1 MNGGCLIRGVVEDMC
16 KAKQPDSTGWIA
28 FFLFPFLICWCS
40 VLRMIPFGSVYAS
53 SYRQMLRLDLMGFDL
68 VGTIATSK
76 QIRDTSYILPFQ
88 NINDF

>member
-1 MNGGCLIRGVVEDMC
+1 M
-16 KAKQPDSTGWIA
+16 DS
-28 FFLFPFLICWCS
+28 FFLVSLFDML
-40 VLRMIPFGSVYAS
+40 VLFCRMIPFGSVYAS

-76 QIRDTSYILPFQ
+76 QIRDTLYILPFQ

>member
-1 MNGGCLIRGVVEDMC
+1 
-16 KAKQPDSTGWIA
+16 
-28 FFLFPFLICWCS
+28 
-40 VLRMIPFGSVYAS
+40 MIPFGSVYAS